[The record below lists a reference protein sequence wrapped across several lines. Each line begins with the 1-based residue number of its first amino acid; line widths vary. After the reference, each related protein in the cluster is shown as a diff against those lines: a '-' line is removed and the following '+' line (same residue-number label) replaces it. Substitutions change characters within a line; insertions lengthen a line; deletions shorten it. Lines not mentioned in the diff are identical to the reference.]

1 MTRLSERI
9 QWVAALALGATL
21 GVSGPAAAG
30 DYSETCRYFA
40 GQAFKDRR
48 ARSETTFRMDLA
60 QDCVDALIYRQSERP
75 EVRGRAEAYLEQLQA
90 YRELMVEMLV
100 ARARARTPGEASLR
114 RHVRPA
120 VAPVSWAGAYLIA
133 RRMGLVDTHEDWTKW
148 RQSVASADPRVRIE

>member
-1 MTRLSERI
+1 MTHLHQRLT
-9 QWVAALALGATL
+9 WVAALLFGASL
-21 GVSGPAAAG
+21 MVSAPAHAG

-40 GQAFKDRR
+40 GEAFKDRR

-60 QDCVDALIYRQSERP
+60 QDCVDALVYRRSDRP
-75 EVRGRAEAYLEQLQA
+75 EVRARAEAYLEQLQA
-90 YRELMVEMLV
+90 YRELMIDMLV

-133 RRMGLVDTHEDWTKW
+133 RRMGLVETHEDWTEW
-148 RQSVASADPRVRIE
+148 RQSVASADPRLRLE